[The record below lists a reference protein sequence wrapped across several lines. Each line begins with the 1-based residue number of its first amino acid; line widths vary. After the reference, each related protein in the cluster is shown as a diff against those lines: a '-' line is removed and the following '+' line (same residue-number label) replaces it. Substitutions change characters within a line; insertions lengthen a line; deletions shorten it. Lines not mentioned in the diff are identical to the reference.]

1 MTEHYESDWLA
12 LRKDADAAARDRGLA
27 IRARDWLAD
36 RPTPIRIAD
45 LGAGS
50 GANPGFLA
58 GFLPGPQH
66 WRLLDHDPELLEQ
79 AGARI
84 AEARDADGTP
94 ILFETC
100 RQDLTDLDAAIA
112 DDIDLA
118 TASALLDLASA
129 EWIDALAARCARVGC
144 AALWALSVD
153 GDWHFTR
160 SDGNRI
166 QNADDAA
173 MLSLLQAHQ
182 AGEKGLGRAL
192 GGAAPKTLRTAFAR
206 HGYNIAE
213 APSPWRLPA
222 GTQQPL
228 ALALLDGWRTALLEQ
243 APEDGL
249 EIEAWWR
256 SRRAGVETG
265 ELGIEVGHIDL
276 YAEPPP

>member
-12 LRKDADAAARDRGLA
+12 LRKDVDAAARDRGLA

-100 RQDLTDLDAAIA
+100 QQDLTDLDAAIA

-182 AGEKGLGRAL
+182 GREKGLGRAL

>member
-100 RQDLTDLDAAIA
+100 QQDLTDLDAAIA

-182 AGEKGLGRAL
+182 GREKGLGRAL

>member
-100 RQDLTDLDAAIA
+100 RQDLTYPDAAIA

-182 AGEKGLGRAL
+182 GREKGLGRAL

>member
-12 LRKDADAAARDRGLA
+12 LRKDVDAAARDRGLA

-182 AGEKGLGRAL
+182 GREKGLGRAL

>member
-182 AGEKGLGRAL
+182 GREKGLGRAL